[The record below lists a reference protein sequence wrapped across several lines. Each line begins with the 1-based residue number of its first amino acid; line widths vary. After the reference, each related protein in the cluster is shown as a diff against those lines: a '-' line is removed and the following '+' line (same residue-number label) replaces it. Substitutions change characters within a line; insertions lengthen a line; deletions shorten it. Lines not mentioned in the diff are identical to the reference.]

1 MTSTIDPQR
10 LSMLMAR
17 EQQNYLATHPKSV
30 ALYERAKNSL
40 LGGVPFS
47 FMNGFMDPSFPL
59 FIAEGRGAHVTDVD
73 GNRYLDLLAGDLGA
87 IFGHSPP
94 AVADAIA
101 QQAHRGIMFTLP
113 SEDAIW
119 VGEEL
124 TRRYGL
130 PLWQLHMSASDSV
143 RTAIKISRE
152 VTKRHL
158 TLMFN
163 GSYHGTVDE
172 TCVAVVGG
180 KMITH
185 PKAVHFGIGML
196 PNPESRTRV
205 VDPYD
210 LDAVEKALSPRD
222 VACVITEPTFS
233 QALRGPFDED
243 FHVALRDL
251 TRRYG
256 TKLIIDE
263 THGIGAAWGGCT
275 RLWNLEPDIFVAGKG
290 IAGGM
295 PASVMGL
302 SREVADSVM
311 PLFENFFVAGIG
323 STLSGNAL
331 AVAALR
337 ANLEHVMTESAYE
350 RMMAAGERMAKG
362 MQEVVTAAD
371 LPWRV
376 SRWLGYGVRVGFS
389 MERPRTMAEAHIQG
403 DEESFGIRGDELT
416 QYFHAFYVNRGIIIL
431 ALALSALNSPAVT
444 NEDVDYYVG
453 VFGECVNEL
462 IE

>member
-1 MTSTIDPQR
+1 MTTIDPQR
-10 LSMLMAR
+10 LMTLMER
-17 EQQNYLATHPKSV
+17 EHQRYLEHHPTSV
-30 ALYERAKNSL
+30 ALYERAKKSL
-40 LGGVPFS
+40 LGGVPFC
-47 FMNGFMDPSFPL
+47 FMNGFMDPSYPL
-59 FIAEGRGAHVTDVD
+59 FISEGQGAYVTDVD

-94 AVADAIA
+94 PVAEAIA

-113 SEDAIW
+113 SEDSIW
-119 VGEEL
+119 IGEEL

-130 PLWQLHMSASDSV
+130 PIWQLHMTASDSV
-143 RTAIKISRE
+143 RSAIKIARE
-152 VTKRHL
+152 VTQRHL

-172 TCVAVVGG
+172 TCVAVVEG

-196 PNPESRTRV
+196 PDPESRTRI

-210 LDAVEKALSPRD
+210 LDAVERALSLRD
-222 VACVITEPTFS
+222 IACVITEPTFS
-233 QALRGPFDED
+233 QALRGPFDQD
-243 FHVALRDL
+243 FHVALREL
-251 TRRYG
+251 TRHYG

-275 RLWNLEPDIFVAGKG
+275 REWGLEPDIFVAGKG
-290 IAGGM
+290 IAGGF

-302 SREVADSVM
+302 SHEVYDTVK
-311 PLFENFFVAGIG
+311 PLFEKYFVAGIG

-350 RMMAAGERMAKG
+350 RMMAAGERMAAG
-362 MQEVVTAAD
+362 MQEVVAAAG
-371 LPWRV
+371 LPWSV
-376 SRWLGYGVRVGFS
+376 SRWLGYGVRVRYS
-389 MERPRTMAEAHIQG
+389 QDRPRTMEEAQIRG
-403 DEESFGIRGDELT
+403 DSESFGIRGDELT
-416 QYFHAFYVNRGIIIL
+416 RYFHVFYANRGIIII
-431 ALALSALNSPAVT
+431 ALALSALNSPDVT
-444 NEDVDYYVG
+444 PEDVDYYIS
-453 VFGECVNEL
+453 VFDECVNEL
-462 IE
+462 VG